1 MDKNRH
7 EFHKP
12 DLEERLG
19 EFRDGVS
26 DADATGMVA
35 DEERIAQA
43 EILQPLLV
51 ERPPLPHQ
59 DLHAALPHGHPAHAT
74 IDQLHAEIEGA
85 APSRGA
91 IETHVSD
98 LRSLPELEAI
108 VANWWDHPNTQR
120 FVWDLNQIGL

>member
-19 EFRDGVS
+19 ELRDGVT

-43 EILQPLLV
+43 EILRPLLA
-51 ERPPLPHQ
+51 ERPALPHQ
-59 DLHAALPHGHPAHAT
+59 DLHAALPQGHPAHAT
-74 IDQLHAEIEGA
+74 IDRLHAEIEDA
-85 APSRGA
+85 APNRGA
-91 IETHVSD
+91 IETYVTD

-120 FVWDLNQIGL
+120 FVWNLNQIGL

>member
-12 DLEERLG
+12 DLEDRIG
-19 EFRDGVS
+19 EFREGVT

-35 DEERIAQA
+35 GEERIAEA
-43 EILQPLLV
+43 EILRPLLSG
-51 ERPPLPHQ
+51 RPALPHV
-59 DLHAALPHGHPAHAT
+59 DLHAALPQGHPAHAT
-74 IDQLHAEIEGA
+74 IDRLHAEIEGSE
-85 APSRGA
+85 PNRNS
-91 IETHVSD
+91 IETHVTD

-120 FVWDLNQIGL
+120 FVWNLSQIGL